1 MLGILLNTIL
11 TGLAI
16 LGILYILSG
25 YKETFLSPGVYPQA
39 DEKGILNQYTMRSNP
54 SLSDMTYESEST
66 LFPISPVGSYTQV
79 TNNKRYWSQPCNGT
93 MAPANFCNS
102 LYNKKTSTIPAPPCR
117 PGLSCSSGD
126 RVNFYCS
133 KSVFA

>member
-25 YKETFLSPGVYPQA
+25 YKETFLSPGMYPRS
-39 DEKGILNQYTMRSNP
+39 DEKGLLNQYTMRSNP
-54 SLSDMTYESEST
+54 SLSGMTYETESK
-66 LFPISPVGSYTQV
+66 LFPISAVGSYAQV

-102 LYNKKTSTIPAPPCR
+102 LYK
-117 PGLSCSSGD
+117 
-126 RVNFYCS
+126 
-133 KSVFA
+133 

>member
-1 MLGILLNTIL
+1 MLGLILNVFL

-25 YKETFLSPGVYPQA
+25 YKETFLSPGIYPQS
-39 DEKGILNQYTMRSNP
+39 DESGLLNQYTMRSKP
-54 SLSDMTYESEST
+54 SLSDMTYESESK
-66 LFPISPVGSYTQV
+66 LFPISPVGSYSQV

-102 LYNKKTSTIPAPPCR
+102 LYNKKTPTISSQPCR
-117 PGLSCSSGD
+117 PELSCSSGD

-133 KSVFA
+133 KSDLV